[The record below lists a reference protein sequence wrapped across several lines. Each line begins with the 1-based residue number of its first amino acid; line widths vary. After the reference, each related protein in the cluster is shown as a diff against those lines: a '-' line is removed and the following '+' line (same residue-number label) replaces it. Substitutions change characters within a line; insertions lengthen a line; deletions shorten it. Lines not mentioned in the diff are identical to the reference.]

1 MKKRWLGLGGF
12 TLAVVALLALW
23 AFLPSGPKHHPEME
37 SGSSNN
43 QIKTVTQSSTTNS
56 STTARWNQGK
66 DNQLAAFMANR
77 RNEAQVQ
84 ALGRLIEESL

>member
-43 QIKTVTQSSTTNS
+43 QIKTVTQS
-56 STTARWNQGK
+56 
-66 DNQLAAFMANR
+66 
-77 RNEAQVQ
+77 
-84 ALGRLIEESL
+84 

>member
-43 QIKTVTQSSTTNS
+43 QNGDAKFNHQFVND
-56 STTARWNQGK
+56 GP
-66 DNQLAAFMANR
+66 L
-77 RNEAQVQ
+77 EP
-84 ALGRLIEESL
+84 G